1 MRQGRSKEYLDGAR
15 RHGAFRLPLEK
26 FFRSRL
32 GRPWSE
38 VHSEMS
44 KEFDRRTYAGF
55 QFWRMVKWE
64 VAQNVWIG
72 AATGTVY
79 EDSGYSSMAVD
90 GFYVHPWTGILCYQ
104 KRVIGPKKEEEEK
117 TRIIIDDRRALEKME
132 GIWYYTEYSPV
143 DSYSPYYTLRPSKDY
158 NVNKKRQLS
167 SKELAVNK
175 LVNTP
180 MDWETQVCEV
190 CHLVD
195 GSNAIKKCIWCRIC
209 SAWICA
215 SCKKDWMRRARAA
228 EMKLLQKKA
237 NEALDEQMGIV
248 PTANNP

>member
-1 MRQGRSKEYLDGAR
+1 MRQGRSKEFLDGTR
-15 RHGAFRLPLEK
+15 RHGAYRLPLEK

-90 GFYVHPWTGILCYQ
+90 GFYVHPWTGILSFQ
-104 KRVIGPKKEEEEK
+104 KRVISPKKEEEEK
-117 TRIIIDDRRALEKME
+117 TRIVVDDRRALEKME
-132 GIWYYTEYSPV
+132 GIWYYTEYVPV
-143 DSYSPYYTLRPSKDY
+143 ESYTGYYSVRPSKDY
-158 NVNKKRQLS
+158 NVTKKRQLS
-167 SKELAVNK
+167 RKELEANK

-180 MDWETQVCEV
+180 MDWETQICDV
-190 CHLVD
+190 CHLLD
-195 GSNAIKKCIWCRIC
+195 GSNRIVKCIWCRVC
-209 SAWICA
+209 QAWICA
-215 SCKKDWMRRARAA
+215 PCKKDWMRRAQAA
-228 EMKLLQKKA
+228 EKKMLQKKA
-237 NEALDEQMGIV
+237 DQALNEQMGMG
-248 PTANNP
+248 TTG